1 MKPKISLVAV
11 MFLAVTGC
19 ASNAPRK
26 VVNTPAQAPAVSC
39 ETAKKLPPKLAGAAR
54 TDSSDQP
61 VLIVG
66 CDDSK

>member
-1 MKPKISLVAV
+1 MKLMISL
-11 MFLAVTGC
+11 LAASFVTLAGC
-19 ASNAPRK
+19 ASHSPRT
-26 VVNTPAQAPAVSC
+26 VPSQPAKAPAVSC

-66 CDDSK
+66 CDDTK